1 MSVIEKI
8 EKYAKSV
15 RSYGSDWTDESPYSD
30 GRQKGLEKAIEFIE
44 SDPAYTAR
52 EKARKVAELWK
63 LSSQYSPVVHWDGY
77 RKQWLAEDDYPLTL
91 MMESVPLDLTPTP
104 EEIATGCCCYVV
116 PKKGETD
123 AIHS

>member
-8 EKYAKSV
+8 KWLYDTAKATHEKTLDKYDAGAMDAYADCH
-15 RSYGSDWTDESPYSD
+15 RE
-30 GRQKGLEKAIEFIE
+30 LAE
-44 SDPAYTAR
+44 DPAHTAR